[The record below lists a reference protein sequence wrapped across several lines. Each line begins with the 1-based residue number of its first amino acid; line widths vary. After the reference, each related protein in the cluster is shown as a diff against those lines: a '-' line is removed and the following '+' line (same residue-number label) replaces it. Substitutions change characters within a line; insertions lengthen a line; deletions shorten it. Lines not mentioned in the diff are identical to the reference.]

1 MKLGRP
7 PGVGIGF
14 AVGAVTLFIC
24 ATGNARADECDTMAA
39 AIARAAN
46 LTAGHRTQANFIPM
60 SPVDGEYGVYL
71 NCAGTYGLNLRFM
84 TRPDPP
90 PEWFQFV
97 GRSGSVLTKVPPL
110 ILREGVQKCLNTAFE
125 SGRQRADFEHRG
137 ARFICDVGENDK
149 RVELTITR

>member
-1 MKLGRP
+1 M
-7 PGVGIGF
+7 
-14 AVGAVTLFIC
+14 AFIS
-24 ATGNARADECDTMAA
+24 
-39 AIARAAN
+39 IAR
-46 LTAGHRTQANFIPM
+46 GHT
-60 SPVDGEYGVYL
+60 
-71 NCAGTYGLNLRFM
+71 LNLRFM
-84 TRPDPP
+84 SRPDPP

-125 SGRQRADFEHRG
+125 SGRQHADFEHRG